1 MSKEQ
6 LQEEQQEQEQEEKAQ
21 PSEVEKR
28 AARMGWRP
36 KEEFKGDP
44 GRWIDADAFVART
57 EQELPIALGT
67 IKNLERR
74 LADTEETIKQFAKYA
89 KSTEER
95 AYNRALKG
103 LQKTQ
108 REAVELGDTAKFDA
122 AQKEIDEVLQARD
135 KQDEPVK
142 KPERNRDFEEW
153 TGRNP
158 WYGTDPDM
166 TRIADDVS
174 RSVVAAFPE
183 LVGKRGIYDKYDEA
197 LKLRLGDKI
206 NAGSNPRRQEPPAVA
221 AGTGNSGGS
230 ASGGK
235 HSYAALPSEAKAAC
249 DKFVKAG
256 LLTRE
261 QYLKDY
267 DWD

>member
-1 MSKEQ
+1 MSEEQ
-6 LQEEQQEQEQEEKAQ
+6 LEQQEQEQQEQAQ
-21 PSEVEKR
+21 PSDTEKR

-44 GRWIDADAFVART
+44 GRWIDAEAFVART

-74 LADTEETIKQFAKYA
+74 LADTEETIKQFARYA

-95 AYNRALKG
+95 AYNRALKD
-103 LQKTQ
+103 LQKQQ
-108 REAVELGDTAKFDA
+108 REAVEVGDTAKFDA
-122 AQKEIDEVLQARD
+122 AQKEIDEVLQAKDR
-135 KQDEPVK
+135 QITPPTQP
-142 KPERNRDFEEW
+142 PERNWDFEAW
-153 TGRNP
+153 AGRNP
-158 WYGTDPDM
+158 WYGTDPDK
-166 TRIADDVS
+166 TRIADEVS
-174 RSVVAAFPE
+174 RAVVAAYPE
-183 LVGKRGIYDKYDEA
+183 LVGKRWIFEKYDEA
-197 LKLRLGDKI
+197 LRLRFGD
-206 NAGSNPRRQEPPAVA
+206 NPRRQEPPAVA
-221 AGTGNSGGS
+221 PAAGGGNSGG
-230 ASGGK
+230 ATGGK
-235 HSYAALPSEAKAAC
+235 HSYAALPAEAKAAC

>member
-1 MSKEQ
+1 MSEEQ
-6 LQEEQQEQEQEEKAQ
+6 LEQEHVEREEQAQ
-21 PSEVEKR
+21 PSEAEKR
-28 AARMGWRP
+28 AMRMGWRP

-44 GRWIDADAFVART
+44 GRWIDAEAFVART

-74 LADTEETIKQFAKYA
+74 LADTEEIIKQFAKYA

-95 AYNRALKG
+95 AYNRALKD
-103 LQKTQ
+103 LQKQQ
-108 REAVELGDTAKFDA
+108 REAVEVGDTAKFDA

-135 KQDEPVK
+135 RQAAPTAQA
-142 KPERNRDFEEW
+142 PERSRDFEDW
-153 TGRNP
+153 AGRNP
-158 WYGTDPDM
+158 WYGTDPDK

-174 RSVVAAFPE
+174 RAVVAAYPE
-183 LVGKRGIYDKYDEA
+183 LVGKRGIFEKYDEA
-197 LKLRLGDKI
+197 LRLRFGD
-206 NAGSNPRRQEPPAVA
+206 NPRRQEPPAVA
-221 AGTGNSGGS
+221 PAAGGGNSGG
-230 ASGGK
+230 AATGGK
-235 HSYAALPSEAKAAC
+235 HSYAALPAEAKAAC

-267 DWD
+267 EWD